1 MSEEIT
7 DPVFSIFEPMLYDK
21 SHSDYQMRKYTPQT
35 NNLNATS
42 IFEWRTTNHN
52 EHIWPSRAYFK
63 FRFNII
69 PAAGGSY
76 AAPTPPTNAA
86 TSGVGSVNAVG
97 LVNGTPFFQRGEYS
111 VNGKMIEQVELLGR
125 THYINNLL
133 DYSNSYSN
141 SVATSQAWYLD
152 QGTGLASYWPAMPNA
167 PADIAVGEPVTDAT
181 IQAGIAGTPAVTAV
195 AALDG
200 AYGQGNAEAYILA
213 AANQAAVLSYNV
225 ARQVNQTMFENVLTA
240 SAGGYPNKGF
250 YNRCNLVTGT
260 PIGGAGAK
268 AITVLVPLAR
278 LFGFCKNVDRVF
290 LGHEHMIRL
299 TLDQIQNYIMT
310 GTDGS
315 VTAGNVPTIN
325 WLNAELWMPVLT
337 PTLRIQRMI
346 AENLSNNIQTRL
358 NWESSYTQMQ
368 LIYTGATP
376 MMEIQV
382 TRKRPRKV
390 VYFLINQT
398 DLNNFQGNPCHHQSG
413 NITSCHIEING
424 RAYPQQE
431 IECDFAN
438 QDLTRIYNQY
448 LDCCDK
454 FADYD
459 GGVALDIVTF
469 GNVIPLY
476 CFNLT
481 KLDDEVFNHP
491 TCILRFVTSASA
503 GIANNM
509 YICATV
515 FYEIE
520 STIGAVDGK
529 VLVQV

>member
-69 PAAGGSY
+69 KAAGGNY
-76 AAPTPPTNAA
+76 AAPTVPTTAA
-86 TSGVGSVNAVG
+86 TSGVGTVNAVG

-141 SVATSQAWYLD
+141 SVATAQAWFLD
-152 QGTGLASYWPAMPNA
+152 VNSN
-167 PADIAVGEPVTDAT
+167 DA
-181 IQAGIAGTPAVTAV
+181 AGTNGGAVYYPTIATLPTTADDTV
-195 AALDG
+195 ASIDAGLLL
-200 AYGQGNAEAYILA
+200 AVQQQYG
-213 AANQAAVLSYNV
+213 V
-225 ARQVNQTMFENVLTA
+225 A
-240 SAGGYPNKGF
+240 NKGF
-250 YNRCNLVTGT
+250 VNRCNLVTGT

-268 AITVLVPLAR
+268 AITVMVPLAR

-310 GTDGS
+310 GTDDS
-315 VTAGNVPTIN
+315 VGGTTAAAVANNLPTIN

-398 DLNNFQGNPCHHQSG
+398 DLNNFNGNPCRHQSG

-438 QDLTRIYNQY
+438 QDLSRIYNQY

-469 GNVIPLY
+469 GTIIPIY

-491 TCILRFVTSASA
+491 TCILRFVTSTSA
-503 GIANNM
+503 GIAANM

-520 STIGAVDGK
+520 ATIGAVDGK